1 MTTDDHNDAML
12 QHLLEACPAGVLA
25 LHSDGRVGWIN
36 SALQQL
42 LGVTAQEL
50 AEAEPGSSVATRLA
64 GLLADD
70 DTICVRDHTGT
81 ERQLRHTRVCTR
93 TDAGDDSDAGEVH
106 YYLDQTAAAVLQSEK
121 IALQQQ
127 VSSLSLADPVTGL
140 MSQRA
145 LMMVL
150 EPQVSRSRRY
160 NNPLSIVV
168 LEVEVTSAPS
178 NAQARSAQLRVVSAL
193 LKDQLRWADLI
204 GLDDHGNFVLLL
216 PETGKSAAAALA
228 TKVAR
233 SLESEA
239 AVRSFHFG
247 VTEWNKIDN
256 AASLLNR
263 AENALTQA
271 RDTTDAAVVTL

>member
-1 MTTDDHNDAML
+1 MTTDDHNDPML
-12 QHLLEACPAGVLA
+12 RHLLEACPAGVLA
-25 LHSDGRVGWIN
+25 LHADGRVGWIN
-36 SALQQL
+36 STLQQL

-81 ERQLRHTRVCTR
+81 ERQLQHTRVCTR
-93 TDAGDDSDAGEVH
+93 ADESDAGEVH

-168 LEVEVTSAPS
+168 LEVDVTAARS
-178 NAQARSAQLRVVSAL
+178 NAQARSVQLRMVSAL

-239 AVRSFHFG
+239 VVRSFHFG

-256 AASLLNR
+256 AASLLSR
-263 AENALTQA
+263 AESALAQA
-271 RDTTDAAVVTL
+271 RDATDAAVVTL